1 MQQPSKLCST
11 ESESIGRE
19 FVASW
24 SQYVSLLETSSE
36 QDILNLL
43 DLLES
48 VRVKWQKSEAETNY
62 YKEKLAKSEE
72 NNNELKSVNERLN
85 GKLLHCQ
92 SSLNRVSKSKDAIED
107 ELEQYKKQWEKLKS
121 ILKDSDEAFISD
133 GLLAIINNVPKPIA
147 KSSQNTTTRTQY
159 RNEETEE
166 LSTFESAQSDI
177 DYDKT
182 GESLNPSP
190 EDYPGPSSSSR
201 PSRKRPSTSQTP
213 KKQQQPLRS
222 IIRFDDDEAVP
233 IKKSRNHEDIE
244 ITATVRIDP
253 NGTRKPSA
261 AIKIRRSRSESDASQ
276 IQKEIINIKPQ
287 LLTPHFN
294 NSLHFPLGFAGSWTR
309 GQDIH
314 RRQHFGEL
322 ISFPI
327 SFSCDICNKRF
338 GFSRNAFECRYCN
351 LRFHQKCQP
360 RAMLPCIPK
369 VKIPKTPSKS
379 NKNGLIDYCP
389 NSHPFIPPLIIHC
402 IVALEREHLC
412 QNGIYRVSSSQTAV
426 KELYQQFLCSSSRIL
441 PNLTNVPMEVIT
453 GCIKMFLRQLRD
465 TVIPSTSYNDFLQA
479 VEENDEQ
486 KLIQSIFELSA
497 PNRDTLAYIIIHLQK
512 VAENSAKTQMPAE
525 NLATVLAP
533 TIIGHSNLEFW
544 NRFIENNM
552 SAVLAAE
559 ARTPGS
565 RTALLSVTP
574 TTQRKQ
580 PPTSTSSNSRNRTPK
595 IPAISNNN
603 RFRLE
608 SQSSNTNAAAE
619 NSSPLLQPLSMA
631 SKGMKGISFKPAF

>member
-1 MQQPSKLCST
+1 MQPPSKLCST

-24 SQYVSLLETSSE
+24 SQYISLLERNSE

-48 VRVKWQKSEAETNY
+48 VRVKWQKSEAEKNY

-72 NNNELKSVNERLN
+72 NNNELKSSNERLN

-92 SSLNRVSKSKDAIED
+92 SSLNRVSKSKDATED
-107 ELEQYKKQWEKLKS
+107 ELEQYKKQWEKLRS
-121 ILKDSDEAFISD
+121 ILKDSDEPFISD
-133 GLLAIINNVPKPIA
+133 GLLAIIDNVPKPLT
-147 KSSQNTTTRTQY
+147 KGSHNVTTRTQY

-190 EDYPGPSSSSR
+190 EDYPGPSPSSR
-201 PSRKRPSTSQTP
+201 TSRKRPSTSQTP
-213 KKQQQPLRS
+213 KKQPLRS
-222 IIRFDDDEAVP
+222 FIRFEDDEAVP
-233 IKKSRNHEDIE
+233 IKKSRHLEDIE
-244 ITATVRIDP
+244 ITATIRIDP

-261 AIKIRRSRSESDASQ
+261 TIKIRRSRSESDATQ
-276 IQKEIINIKPQ
+276 IQKEIINIKSQP
-287 LLTPHFN
+287 LTPHFN

-309 GQDIH
+309 GQEIH

-338 GFSRNAFECRYCN
+338 GFSRNAFECRDCN

-360 RAMLPCIPK
+360 RATLPCIPK

-412 QNGIYRVSSSQTAV
+412 QNGIYRISSSQTVV
-426 KELYQQFLCSSSRIL
+426 KELYQQFLSSSSRIL
-441 PNLTNVPMEVIT
+441 PNLTNVPMEIIT

-465 TVIPSTSYNDFLQA
+465 TLIPSTSYNDFLQA
-479 VEENDEQ
+479 VEESSEQ
-486 KLIQSIFELSA
+486 KLIQSVFDLPA
-497 PNRDTLAYIIIHLQK
+497 PH
-512 VAENSAKTQMPAE
+512 P
-525 NLATVLAP
+525 P
-533 TIIGHSNLEFW
+533 TIIGHSNLVNTQTAEDSYKITTNQTIILLRLLKIPSEFW

-559 ARTPGS
+559 IRTPGS

-574 TTQRKQ
+574 TTPRKH
-580 PPTSTSSNSRNRTPK
+580 PPTSISSNSRNRTPK
-595 IPAISNNN
+595 IPAVSNSN

-608 SQSSNTNAAAE
+608 SQSSNKNVAE

-631 SKGMKGISFKPAF
+631 SKTMKGISFKPAF

>member
-1 MQQPSKLCST
+1 MQPPSKLCST

-19 FVASW
+19 FIASW
-24 SQYVSLLETSSE
+24 SQYMSLLETNSE
-36 QDILNLL
+36 QDVLNLL
-43 DLLES
+43 NLLES
-48 VRVKWQKSEAETNY
+48 VRVKWQKSETEKNY
-62 YKEKLAKSEE
+62 YKEKLAISEG
-72 NNNELKSVNERLN
+72 NNNELQSSNERLN

-107 ELEQYKKQWEKLKS
+107 ELEQYKKQWEKLRN
-121 ILKDSDEAFISD
+121 ILKDNDEAFISD
-133 GLLAIINNVPKPIA
+133 GLLAIINNVPK
-147 KSSQNTTTRTQY
+147 SLTNGCQNVTTRTQY

-190 EDYPGPSSSSR
+190 EEYPGPSSSRR

-213 KKQQQPLRS
+213 KKQQPLRS
-222 IIRFDDDEAVP
+222 IVRNEDDEAIAVVP
-233 IKKSRNHEDIE
+233 IKKSRNLEDIE
-244 ITATVRIDP
+244 ITATIRIDS
-253 NGTRKPSA
+253 N
-261 AIKIRRSRSESDASQ
+261 DATQ

-287 LLTPHFN
+287 PLTSHFN
-294 NSLHFPLGFAGSWTR
+294 NKLHSPLGFAGSWTR
-309 GQDIH
+309 GQEIH

-338 GFSRNAFECRYCN
+338 GFSRNAFECRDCN

-379 NKNGLIDYCP
+379 LKNGLIDYCP

-412 QNGIYRVSSSQTAV
+412 RAGIYRISSSPTTV
-426 KELYQQFLCSSSRIL
+426 KELHQQFLSSSSRIL
-441 PNLTNVPMEVIT
+441 PNLKNLPMEVIT
-453 GCIKMFLRQLRD
+453 
-465 TVIPSTSYNDFLQA
+465 A
-479 VEENDEQ
+479 VEESDEQ
-486 KLIQSIFELSA
+486 KLIQCVFELPA
-497 PNRDTLAYIIIHLQK
+497 PHRDTLAYIILHLQK
-512 VAENSAKTQMPAE
+512 VAENSAKNQMPAE

-533 TIIGHSNLEFW
+533 TVIGYSNLLVNTQTAEDSYKINTNQTKILLRLLKIPSEFW

-574 TTQRKQ
+574 SAQRKQ
-580 PPTSTSSNSRNRTPK
+580 PLISTSSNSRNRTPK

-608 SQSSNTNAAAE
+608 SQSSSTNAAAE

-631 SKGMKGISFKPAF
+631 SKTMKGISFKPAF